1 MPLALIAL
9 LLTPTTAALL
19 AVLALIVVVA
29 VFVFL
34 FLGARS
40 RKREDEARVREELAA
55 RERESEFSSA
65 VDHTPYSKSVAE
77 AAKGLVAVLQDH
89 LWLPVLAVYAGR
101 ERDAKLLNTLQPVP
115 GSTLIGPTY
124 NATLPAAV
132 ESSLAKLY
140 SRPAMSHLDTIV
152 RAAYGTSQ
160 GSPGAPASQGNV
172 EHGVAPGESSMEA
185 AVEAGHQVGGEPSE
199 HRDAPEESLTIH
211 STQPAPGT
219 DIWILP
225 WRGPFGWTGL
235 IVTGTQTGVTLET
248 LEGYRALIGRLT
260 DRVAAA
266 LEIESESEKLL
277 TLDESVS
284 RMVEFSSALISCLD
298 EPAPLVAITRE
309 VARLVGADS
318 AALWRME
325 QGSPMIRM
333 AASHGLRSAE
343 FLPLPVGQ
351 GLSGTVAAS
360 GEVLAIENAPADP
373 RCIFPREA
381 RESGIASYLGAAV
394 KSNGNIIA
402 VVEAHNANPH
412 DWQEDQ
418 RRSLEAAAAIVA
430 QIVKTTDARGDRLKV
445 ESAYLGL
452 SEALQRLRS
461 RDEVLEAA
469 AEVLGHA
476 LGVSRAVIVEL
487 GEEGTAQPVRHEYR
501 LESVKSALGV
511 VFAPSLAE
519 RVTTAGGEPIAIG
532 DSREQPLAG
541 PEGASELQILSELAV
556 PVRIEAATRAIVY
569 LHQSDRLRDWQADEI
584 EFADRVAR
592 QLGLSLSNVRALE
605 AASAEARS
613 AKEDARRAR
622 ETAAGAEALQKQV
635 DQLERDFTSARS
647 AENQTRTMLA
657 HASGLEAKARAD
669 ADAARRGETEARHDA
684 ERLAADCVRA
694 KNASQQLL
702 EINRL
707 KSEFIVNAGREI
719 DASLQSVLG
728 LAEMLEQGSYGQ
740 LGPEQLE
747 AVRGIYN
754 WGRRV
759 KSDVDW
765 LIEYG
770 SARSRRLEPA
780 SQPTNAETPES

>member
-1 MPLALIAL
+1 MPLAPLTLLLSPTTTAL
-9 LLTPTTAALL
+9 LVAL
-19 AVLALIVVVA
+19 AMIIVLGVSALM
-29 VFVFL
+29 L
-34 FLGARS
+34 LNTRS
-40 RKREDEARVREELAA
+40 RKRQEVRVREELAA
-55 RERESEFSSA
+55 MQRESEFRSA
-65 VDHTPYSKSVAE
+65 VDQLPYSRTAIE
-77 AAKGLVAVLQDH
+77 AARGLATVLQDH

-101 ERDAKLLNTLQPVP
+101 ETDTTLVDTLLQDGARSQAIEAPP
-115 GSTLIGPTY
+115 
-124 NATLPAAV
+124 LPMAV
-132 ESSLAKLY
+132 EASLARLH
-140 SRPAMSHLDTIV
+140 SHPAFVPVDTIV
-152 RAAYGTSQ
+152 RASSGVPDESADNK
-160 GSPGAPASQGNV
+160 ASAEFESGEYESANR
-172 EHGVAPGESSMEA
+172 VAEQS
-185 AVEAGHQVGGEPSE
+185 EAGEDL
-199 HRDAPEESLTIH
+199 DARLSAQ
-211 STQPAPGT
+211 STNASFQS
-219 DIWILP
+219 DVLILP
-225 WRGPFGWTGL
+225 WRGPLDWMGL
-235 IVTGTQTGVTLET
+235 IVTASQRVVTLET
-248 LEGYRALIGRLT
+248 LEVYRAPIQNLT
-260 DRVAAA
+260 DRLAAA
-266 LEIESESEKLL
+266 LEIESESERLL
-277 TLDESVS
+277 ALDERVS
-284 RMVEFSSALISCLD
+284 RMVEFSSSLISCLD
-298 EPAPLVAITRE
+298 EPAPLVAIARE

-318 AALWRME
+318 AALWRLD
-325 QGSPMIRM
+325 QGSPIIRM
-333 AASHGLRSAE
+333 AASHGLRAAE

-351 GLSGTVAAS
+351 GLSGTVAGS

-381 RESGIASYLGAAV
+381 RESGIASYLGAPIRAD
-394 KSNGNIIA
+394 GNIIG
-402 VVEAHNANPH
+402 VVEAHTSNPH
-412 DWQEDQ
+412 NWQEDQ

-430 QIVKTTDARGDRLKV
+430 QLVKTTDARGDRLKV

-469 AEVLGHA
+469 VEVLGHA
-476 LGVSRAVIVEL
+476 LGVSRALIVEL
-487 GEEGTAQPVRHEYR
+487 EEQGTVQPVRQEYR
-501 LESVKSALGV
+501 LEGVKSAVGV
-511 VFAPSLAE
+511 TFAPSLPE
-519 RVTTAGGEPIAIG
+519 RVNAANGEPVAIG

-541 PEGASELQILSELAV
+541 PQAATDLQILSELAV
-556 PVRIEAATRAIVY
+556 PVRIEGSTSAIVY
-569 LHQSDRLRDWQADEI
+569 LNQSDRLREWHMDEI

-605 AASAEARS
+605 AANGDASAAREDAQRARQTASRGEELQKRVDQVERDLALARS
-613 AKEDARRAR
+613 
-622 ETAAGAEALQKQV
+622 T
-635 DQLERDFTSARS
+635 
-647 AENQTRTMLA
+647 ENQTRTMLA

-669 ADAARRGETEARHDA
+669 GDAARRGEAEARHEV
-684 ERLAADCVRA
+684 ERLAAESVRA

-780 SQPTNAETPES
+780 GKSPDADSSN